1 VPVKVPNH
9 RTNREARRVQQEVA
23 DLAKRNNEP
32 IRVRAFVTIDGQEV
46 DVDTLSPEMRQEVAT
61 QLKLKYLNAL
71 FRGTA
76 VFSVKEA

>member
-1 VPVKVPNH
+1 M
-9 RTNREARRVQQEVA
+9 
-23 DLAKRNNEP
+23 AKRNQEP

-61 QLKLKYLNAL
+61 ALKVKYLNAL

>member
-1 VPVKVPNH
+1 M
-9 RTNREARRVQQEVA
+9 
-23 DLAKRNNEP
+23 AKRNNEP

-61 QLKLKYLNAL
+61 QLKVKYLNAL